1 MKKILHTL
9 FFILIP
15 IIGRSQVAVSNP
27 AFVTEDGNIEIT
39 FDATQG
45 NKGMVGATDCYAH
58 TGLIT
63 SKSSGSSDWKYAPA
77 WLDNSA
83 KYKMTS
89 VGTDKWKLTISPDIR
104 TYYGVTDAN
113 EFIYKLAFVFRNS
126 TGTLQGKGVG
136 NADII
141 VDVYP
146 KGLQVAF
153 DQPAN
158 NTIVTPETSVTIT
171 ARSSQN
177 ANLNLYLNTV
187 SSTPLAQ
194 VSGGNL
200 ISYTK
205 TFTTGNYFLIAE
217 AQNNGTT
224 VRDTTYICSTAKD
237 ERSSETRPTELKEGI
252 TYNADGS
259 VTFCIYAPKKE
270 YFYLLGDFNDFHP
283 DNNYL
288 MKYQETGNIFAK
300 KRYFW
305 LTLTGLDP
313 NKEYAF
319 QYLAD
324 GSIRI
329 GDPYCEKILDPWN
342 DKYISSTVYPNL
354 RQYPTT
360 KAQDVLSTFKIN
372 QDKYQWKSTGFHAPV
387 QNNLMIYELNFRDF
401 TDEGTVNAA
410 IQKLDYIQALGVNA
424 IEMMPITEFD
434 GNDSWGYNP
443 NFYFAPD
450 KAYGTKQDYQHFIDE
465 CHTRGIAVIQD
476 VVFNHSWGLSPWC
489 KLWWD
494 STNGRPSTDNP
505 YYNAVAP
512 HPYSVGND
520 FNHSSILVRSFIKR
534 ALSFWLNEYHIDGFR
549 FDLSKGLTQT
559 VSTEST
565 AGNYDAA
572 RISYIKE
579 YVDAI
584 KETNPNAYAILEH
597 FCNTD
602 EEDNLASY
610 KNTMLW
616 RNMNWAYQQAAKGLN
631 TGDFTSMVGTNRVGY
646 PESHDEER
654 LAYAL
659 FTGGQS
665 AVRDTANAM
674 KQLAACAAFAYLNP
688 GPRMMWQFGELGY
701 DYSINYNGRTGR
713 KPIRWD
719 YLNNPLRKGLHDT
732 YAKVLNFRNNYAD
745 LFANPTTWNWQVTT
759 SDWANGRR
767 IYLTNGSLKAVVIA
781 NFTTTGAVT
790 AYPAFGQTGTWYEL
804 ISGETLNVTDPNMSL
819 SLPAFDL
826 KIYTNSLISGVTATK
841 TEYAEIYPNPVAD
854 NLQIKGKQ
862 ATEIELYS
870 ASGIK
875 VLHNKVENQSVNI
888 SVLPAGIYMGRISFD
903 DGTVAQCKVCK
914 K

>member
-1 MKKILHTL
+1 MKRILL
-9 FFILIP
+9 SFCLILSFIP
-15 IIGRSQVAVSNP
+15 SYTQVVVSNP
-27 AFVTEDGNIEIT
+27 AFVTEDGTIEIT

-63 SKSSGSSDWKYAPA
+63 SKSSSSSDWKYAPT

-89 VGTDKWKLTISPDIR
+89 AGTDKWKLTISPDIR
-104 TYYGVTDAN
+104 TYYGVTDVN

-126 TGTLQGKGVG
+126 TGTLQGKDVG
-136 NADII
+136 NTDIM

-158 NTIVTPETSVTIT
+158 NSIVDPASTVTVSV
-171 ARSSQN
+171 RSSQS
-177 ANLNLYLNTV
+177 ASLNLYLNTV
-187 SSTPLAQ
+187 SSNPIAQ
-194 VSGGNL
+194 STGTTR
-200 ISYTK
+200 ISYSG
-205 TFTTGNYFLIAE
+205 TFTAGNYFLIAE
-217 AQNNGTT
+217 AQSNGTI
-224 VRDTTYICSTAKD
+224 VRDTTYFCSTAKGT
-237 ERSSETRPTELKEGI
+237 RSSEVRPTGLKEGI

-270 YFYLLGDFNDFHP
+270 YFYLMGDFNDFHP

-313 NKEYAF
+313 GKEYAF
-319 QYLAD
+319 QYLTD

-354 RQYPTT
+354 RQYPSAKT
-360 KAQDVLSTFKIN
+360 QDVLSTFKIN
-372 QDKYQWKSTGFHAPV
+372 QDKYQWKSSGFHAPT
-387 QNNLMIYELNFRDF
+387 QNNMMIYELNFRDF
-401 TDEGTVNAA
+401 TNEGTVNAA
-410 IQKLDYIQALGVNA
+410 IQKLDYIQTLGINA

-465 CHTRGIAVIQD
+465 CHGRGIAVIQD

-494 STNGRPSTDNP
+494 AVNSRPAADNP
-505 YYNAVAP
+505 YYNPVAP

-520 FNHSSILVRSFIKR
+520 FNHSSTLVRSFIKR
-534 ALSFWLNEYHIDGFR
+534 ALAFWMTEYHIDGFR
-549 FDLSKGLTQT
+549 FDLSKGFTQT
-559 VSTEST
+559 QSTEATVS
-565 AGNYDAA
+565 NYDAS

-579 YVDAI
+579 YADTI
-584 KETNPNAYAILEH
+584 KAVNSNAYTILEH

-602 EEDNLASY
+602 EEDALAAY

-616 RNMNWAYQQAAKGLN
+616 RNLNWAFQQAAKGSSV
-631 TGDFTSMVGTNRVGY
+631 GDFTGMVGTNRVGY

-659 FTGGQS
+659 FSGGVTALQ
-665 AVRDTANAM
+665 DTASAM
-674 KQLAACAAFAYLNP
+674 NQLAACAAFAYLNP

-732 YAKVLNFRNNYAD
+732 YAKVLNFRKNYAD
-745 LFANPTTWNWQVTT
+745 LFANPTSWNWQVST
-759 SDWANGRR
+759 SNWNNGRR
-767 IYLTNGSLKAVVIA
+767 IYLTNGTLTAVILA
-781 NFTTTGAVT
+781 NFTAVGSVT
-790 AYPAFGQTGTWYEL
+790 ANPAFGKTGTWFDL

-819 SLPAFDL
+819 TLPAFDL
-826 KIYTNSLISGVTATK
+826 KIYTDVLINSVSDTKISSV
-841 TEYAEIYPNPVAD
+841 EVYPNPVTD
-854 NLQIKGKQ
+854 YLYIKGKQ
-862 ATEIELYS
+862 AINIELYS
-870 ASGIK
+870 TDGIK
-875 VLHNKVENQSVNI
+875 VYQNSVSGQAVNL
-888 SVLPAGIYMGRISFD
+888 SSLPAGIYIGRIGFE
-903 DGTVAQCKVCK
+903 DGTNIQCKICK
-914 K
+914 Q